1 MDDKRGLRFGGSKVS
16 EIANRFQAKSSH
28 SEEIIAPIKTKKI
41 TSCSN
46 ELVEEISEVNVI
58 RTESHVTRFNSARAL
73 FEKLGEENRNNR
85 DKFAPLQCTKSAS
98 DICDSKSRSNLS
110 HEDNF
115 DAAKHG
121 IRSLSP
127 NQRGVLEACPMVKSN
142 NIVASSENNV
152 IKTNAHQQTKVLV
165 KPEKPEK
172 PQRKFNNKELIEKQ
186 RNWTSHFS
194 KSRTSRYSSDP
205 NKTEKLAVNNGDS
218 NIPHEHKVASRSASF
233 SNRITGSS
241 SSVANENFRRNDVI
255 RKERPASVIPTM
267 CSNNNNET
275 SPATSPTR
283 VTASKDIHKRK
294 ERNSMILVEPHS
306 GPIETFSGDVPTV
319 SPREFAHSVTTDNKE
334 TKKRKICDQTEEH
347 FYLPSELTDNKDVSR
362 ESLSV
367 TSGSLSSL
375 SPPTSPGKL
384 KSEIEK
390 QEDEGNEKS
399 FLSDVTDSACCLI
412 EDRLDVTKIA
422 ENNANRLAESE
433 PLTFEDSDSH
443 LKAKAKFLYESE
455 ADMKSEIKLTN
466 TDKEPESRLT
476 DAEKEALY
484 AVPCKNRRQEKCRIP
499 PKPDVLQS
507 TVKCDSYLI
516 SSQEHPNNKQT
527 HMLCDKNNEQSK
539 QKCLQGDGVT
549 RSESSSLDFENESE
563 YATID
568 DIEADSMTPTE
579 EEHLLSTKISEK
591 RLVPSRHD
599 LLSDEEAQEVT
610 RLLNS
615 KSRLTDDWATDTSLF
630 AEQPVTSTMP
640 SEPTFKNYCVE
651 MTSVSEKSFAHL
663 EDKDKADI
671 DEEENNDM
679 SQLDS
684 FAFIDS
690 SPPNE
695 SVESPK
701 PRKKSKEED
710 KLDREKSEFTTESVP
725 IVGEENG
732 VHYYEDGHFWME
744 VPGLLPESEEEDDES
759 TCYTHIPKP
768 TKVAFSTEP
777 MKVYSTFSVTEYDRR
792 NEDVDPVAASAEYEL
807 EKRVEKMDVFPV
819 ELIKGSEG
827 LGLSIIGMGVG
838 ADAGLEKLGIF
849 VKTITAN
856 GAAAKDG
863 RIKVNDQIIEVDGKS
878 LVGVTQAYAASVL
891 RNTSGLVKFSIG
903 RERDPENS
911 EVAQLIRQSL
921 QADREREERRQKALE
936 MEQQQSDASTVPL
949 TGSANTS
956 VSDGPNSPLVSAENS
971 MDVEQSSDIDS
982 LKVLLQELMEQNGIK
997 PDDSDKLAQLN
1008 QKLKETERIL
1018 VTAKKEIQTYQ
1029 NMLEQSQSQYLV
1041 MEKKYTKAKQLL
1053 REFQHRELDMIHR
1066 EDFYQQLL
1074 QEKDTEYNALVKNLK
1089 DRIII
1094 LEQDLLEA
1102 QQKAGLPCVLPN
1114 DNLNLKQLTPQMTR
1128 RVPPKPL
1135 FNTLETNLSD
1145 TEISDHSPDDDK
1157 TATVER
1163 KVPLKEELDRV
1174 VPQHELLDISVNKS
1188 KAELANRGSLANR
1201 QLPSVKK
1208 GSLSNSSSSDYG
1220 LDDSYNS
1227 GDEVNCC
1234 NGSSGRTLNSN
1245 ISYSQHTRC
1254 QVQTNT
1260 ETTQHDFQYNKVQKS
1275 VYASYNKRVEPTP
1288 VYAKVQKDSSHSEY
1302 TNPPDSGIIKKGIGM
1317 GPPPS
1322 LAEQLKKVLSERE
1335 KRFSSDTLNSSC
1347 EELTEK
1353 SKHNAA
1359 QHLLEEI
1366 RQAVNEANAKVKK
1379 VVPVTLSP
1387 PGSTPWQHQGS
1398 MLPTPPSPSSLS
1410 SGSVSPS
1417 KHDASWV
1424 TTDLSLSSCSISSDK
1439 RGSQY
1444 WHSTPISEWSKD
1456 QVSQWLLGIGMENH
1470 IPKFVELDV
1479 NGQALLLLTS
1489 ADFKILGIASD
1500 DKSYLKRKIKE
1511 LKIQNEKERKQMER
1525 NRKEKEKL
1533 LRKAE
1538 KANKKK

>member
-1 MDDKRGLRFGGSKVS
+1 MTCDTCLLPGAVMEDKRGHRFGGSKVS

-41 TSCSN
+41 ASCPN
-46 ELVEEISEVNVI
+46 ELVEEISDVNVI

-98 DICDSKSRSNLS
+98 DICDPKTRSNLS

-115 DAAKHG
+115 DSAKHG

-127 NQRGVLEACPMVKSN
+127 NQRGALETCPVAKSN
-142 NIVASSENNV
+142 NVVPSSENNV
-152 IKTNAHQQTKVLV
+152 IKANQTKPLV

-194 KSRTSRYSSDP
+194 KSRSPRYSSDP

-218 NIPHEHKVASRSASF
+218 NTTHEHKVASRSASF
-233 SNRITGSS
+233 SNRITGS
-241 SSVANENFRRNDVI
+241 VANENFRRNDVV

-275 SPATSPTR
+275 SPTR
-283 VTASKDIHKRK
+283 VVPCEDMHRRK
-294 ERNSMILVEPHS
+294 ERNSMILGETER
-306 GPIETFSGDVPTV
+306 PIEKFPDDVPTV
-319 SPREFAHSVTTDNKE
+319 APREFAHSVTTNTDNKE
-334 TKKRKICDQTEEH
+334 TKKRKICDQSEEH
-347 FYLPSELTDNKDVSR
+347 FFVPSEVNDNKDVSR
-362 ESLSV
+362 ESLSA

-399 FLSDVTDSACCLI
+399 FLSDVTDSAFCQTD
-412 EDRLDVTKIA
+412 DRLDVS
-422 ENNANRLAESE
+422 ELE
-433 PLTFEDSDSH
+433 PLPLEEGDSH
-443 LKAKAKFLYESE
+443 LKAKAKFLYESAE
-455 ADMKSEIKLTN
+455 TKLIN
-466 TDKEPESRLT
+466 IDKEPEIKLT

-484 AVPCKNRRQEKCRIP
+484 AVPCKNRRQEKCHIP

-507 TVKCDSYLI
+507 IKCETDLNNTAVFA
-516 SSQEHPNNKQT
+516 SQEHPSNKRT
-527 HMLCDKNNEQSK
+527 HVVCDKSNEEAK
-539 QKCLQGDGVT
+539 KRCFKGEGVP
-549 RSESSSLDFENESE
+549 RSESPLLDFENESE

-591 RLVPSRHD
+591 RLVSSRHD

-615 KSRLTDDWATDTSLF
+615 KSPLTDEWATESSLF
-630 AEQPVTSTMP
+630 ALNEQPVPPTNS
-640 SEPTFKNYCVE
+640 SEPTFVNHYSDVAP
-651 MTSVSEKSFAHL
+651 VSEKLFAHL
-663 EDKDKADI
+663 EEKDKADI
-671 DEEENNDM
+671 DEEANDF

-684 FAFIDS
+684 IAFIDS

-701 PRKKSKEED
+701 PRRKSKEEN
-710 KLDREKSEFTTESVP
+710 KLDREKSDYAPESVP

-759 TCYTHIPKP
+759 ACYTHIPKP

-997 PDDSDKLAQLN
+997 PDDSEKLAQLN

-1135 FNTLETNLSD
+1135 YNALETNLSD

-1163 KVPLKEELDRV
+1163 KLPLKEELDRV

-1201 QLPSVKK
+1201 QLPSAKK

-1234 NGSSGRTLNSN
+1234 NGRTTNSN
-1245 ISYSQHTRC
+1245 NLYSQHTRC
-1254 QVQTNT
+1254 QVQANP
-1260 ETTQHDFQYNKVQKS
+1260 ETQHDFQYNKVQKP
-1275 VYASYNKRVEPTP
+1275 VYASYNKRVDPTP
-1288 VYAKVQKDSSHSEY
+1288 VYAKVQKDSSHSDY
-1302 TNPPDSGIIKKGIGM
+1302 TNPDSGIVKKGIGM

-1322 LAEQLKKVLSERE
+1322 LAEQLKQVLSERE

-1347 EELTEK
+1347 EELTER

-1444 WHSTPISEWSKD
+1444 WQSTPISEWSKD